1 MSKYL
6 KEKFDLLS
14 ELCIEPTPEQ
24 VEKMSNAKTE
34 IALDN
39 IVRSIINIDPTI
51 YWLLHKKVAAAA
63 FFFFVINKQV

>member
-14 ELCIEPTPEQ
+14 ELYIEPTPEQ

-51 YWLLHKKVAAAA
+51 Y
-63 FFFFVINKQV
+63 